1 MGDRPKVVGL
11 GGSLRA
17 RSASRAAL
25 EVALEAAAEQGA
37 ETILFDVREMDLPM
51 FRRGV
56 EPPPAAVELCEA
68 TFEAHGM
75 IWSSPM
81 YHGTVSGAFKNALD
95 WLDLLGDRNPPFL
108 TDKVIAL
115 ISTAG
120 GVQGLQ
126 AVITMEF
133 VVRALRGM
141 AVPLVAPV
149 ARAYRA
155 FDESGHV
162 IDESIERQL
171 RSLGQEVAQ
180 LCIERRGAVLGSS
193 ANRHALGVAH
203 NSPLH
208 VMPELELSWIF
219 KS

>member
-1 MGDRPKVVGL
+1 MNDAPKVVGL

-25 EVALEAAAEQGA
+25 EVALDAAAEQGA
-37 ETILFDVREMDLPM
+37 KTSLFDVREMDLPM
-51 FRRGV
+51 FQRGV
-56 EPPPAAVELCEA
+56 EPPAAAVELCDA
-68 TFEAHGM
+68 TFEARGM

-81 YHGTVSGAFKNALD
+81 YHGTISGAFKNALD
-95 WLDLLGDRNPPFL
+95 WLDLLADRDPPFL
-108 TDKVIAL
+108 TDKVIGL

-126 AVITMEF
+126 AVNTMEF

-155 FDESGHV
+155 FDESGQV
-162 IDESIERQL
+162 VDEGIERQL
-171 RSLGQEVAQ
+171 RALGREVAQ
-180 LCIERRGAVLGSS
+180 LCIERRGDD
-193 ANRHALGVAH
+193 AH
-203 NSPLH
+203 GP
-208 VMPELELSWIF
+208 VD
-219 KS
+219 

>member
-1 MGDRPKVVGL
+1 VGL

-37 ETILFDVREMDLPM
+37 ETTLFDVLEMDLPM

-56 EPPPAAVELCEA
+56 EPPSAAVELCEA
-68 TFEAHGM
+68 AFEARGM

-108 TDKVIAL
+108 TDKVIGL

-120 GVQGLQ
+120 WFKDSRPSSPWSSSYGRYG
-126 AVITMEF
+126 
-133 VVRALRGM
+133 GW
-141 AVPLVAPV
+141 PC
-149 ARAYRA
+149 
-155 FDESGHV
+155 
-162 IDESIERQL
+162 
-171 RSLGQEVAQ
+171 RSL
-180 LCIERRGAVLGSS
+180 L
-193 ANRHALGVAH
+193 
-203 NSPLH
+203 P
-208 VMPELELSWIF
+208 
-219 KS
+219 